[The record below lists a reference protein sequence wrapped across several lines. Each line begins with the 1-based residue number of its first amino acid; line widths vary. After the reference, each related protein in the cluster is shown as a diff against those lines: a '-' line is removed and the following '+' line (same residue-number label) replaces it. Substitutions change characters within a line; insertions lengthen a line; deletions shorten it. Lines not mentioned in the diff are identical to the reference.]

1 MNDVSLQIDD
11 DEMIRVPHFAE
22 LPQNVRERWGQI
34 LGDYRMIQPVAQ
46 LSRSPHD
53 LLSTPPTALD
63 KIIEL
68 TSTPASPVYHT
79 VISRILKQHGGC
91 KYQQYSTIMSRKLT
105 RCDGVAQYAIKGDAF
120 ISSVTL
126 SFLKKAEEDPVPY
139 LAPEQILFSEIHPVE
154 LAEALHMMRL
164 ISEAA
169 N

>member
-1 MNDVSLQIDD
+1 
-11 DEMIRVPHFAE
+11 
-22 LPQNVRERWGQI
+22 
-34 LGDYRMIQPVAQ
+34 
-46 LSRSPHD
+46 
-53 LLSTPPTALD
+53 
-63 KIIEL
+63 
-68 TSTPASPVYHT
+68 
-79 VISRILKQHGGC
+79 
-91 KYQQYSTIMSRKLT
+91 MSRKLT